1 MLKKNEVLLI
11 TFLLFSSC
19 MDKPKSVFVKH
30 PLDQSK
36 SHTIT
41 LENGLKVYL
50 LSDPKFNMSSA
61 SMAVEVGS
69 LDNPEDRAGTAH
81 FLEHMLFLGTEK
93 FPDVDEY
100 SEYLRTFGGYA
111 NAYTSSDH
119 TNYQLQVLPDGFEG
133 AIDRFAQFFIAP
145 LFTEEYTEREVNAVN
160 SEHQKNIMNDNWRQ
174 YRVSSLFAKEGHP
187 SRKFG
192 TGNLET
198 LGDITRDELIQFYE
212 AHYSSNRM
220 GLALLSNHSI
230 DELKTWAKKYFSGIK
245 NRKLKRN
252 YHDPNVLEKKETF
265 RLVQI
270 DPVKDIRDLQIS
282 YPIFGTRQMYESK
295 PGRQLGF
302 ILGHEGKGSLLS
314 YLKEKGWAISLMAGA
329 SPSAKEYGI
338 LNVKIGLT
346 EKGLESY
353 RKVVKA
359 TINYIDLMKR
369 SGYQPHVYNELKTM
383 AELEYVYGTKGEGMW
398 RATQLANE
406 AMIYHLKDVGK
417 INYIYRDSRP
427 DNYELLLNQLTL
439 DNMLVVLT
447 AKGLETDMVEH
458 YYQAPYSYKED
469 DSFYKDLTKTETIE
483 QLKLPEQNPFIPL
496 SASIPDREI
505 IQNKLPELISENNGH
520 KLYFGMD
527 HEFLRPKGV
536 INLKILLPEEIMNV
550 NHRVYSK
557 IYSACVNESLNE
569 IGYPAKQAG
578 LNYSFREGYEGFFIT
593 ISGYSES
600 AISLYK
606 MLLTHMV
613 DFSLTA
619 DQFNAVKD
627 KIVRGYENYPLSD
640 AHQQTRE
647 KGYDVFDNVKFSW
660 SESLPIAK
668 NATFE
673 EVKKYA
679 KNIYNETYVEG
690 FVYGDFSSNDS
701 KDIIKAFNQKTGTIG
716 INREEVFD
724 IKHLVQSEPEYLQ
737 YIDRLKVNNSCF
749 YREYNIGSDSPE
761 TQAVSLVASQAIQQP
776 FYTEMRTNQQLGYIV
791 WSYPRLRDDTHYLAF
806 VIQSGEYSASEL
818 SKRASKLISGLPEIV
833 NSLDSETFNQ
843 LKKSA
848 IEKLEKQPMSIAER
862 SGKLKNYIFEHNADF
877 ERDNKTITALQT
889 LEKKTVVNALKT
901 ATSDDTRKAVNFL
914 MFAKQHE
921 MEKGLKNSF
930 NDIKAWKKTR
940 KYN

>member
-1 MLKKNEVLLI
+1 MN
-11 TFLLFSSC
+11 
-19 MDKPKSVFVKH
+19 KPKDAFIKH

-41 LENGLKVYL
+41 LGNGLKVYL

-69 LDNPEDRAGTAH
+69 LDNPENREGTAH

-174 YRVSSLFAKEGHP
+174 YRVTSLFAKKGHP

-198 LGDITRDELIQFYE
+198 IGDIKREELIQFYE

-220 GLALLSNHSI
+220 GLALLSNHTL
-230 DELKTWAKKYFSGIK
+230 DELEIWAKKYFSGIK

-252 YHDPNVLEKKETF
+252 YHDPNVLDKKETF
-265 RLVQI
+265 RLIKI
-270 DPVKDIRDLQIS
+270 DPVKDIRDLQITF
-282 YPIFGTRQMYESK
+282 PILGTRQMYESK

-314 YLKEKGWAISLMAGA
+314 FLKEKGWAISLSAGA
-329 SPSAKEYGI
+329 GSSTKEYGMVNI
-338 LNVKIGLT
+338 KIGLT
-346 EKGLESY
+346 QKGLDVYKE
-353 RKVVKA
+353 VVKA
-359 TINYIDLMKR
+359 TINYVDLMKT
-369 SGYQPHVYNELKTM
+369 SGYQEHVYSELKTM
-383 AELEYVYGTKGEGMW
+383 AELEYMYGTKGEGMW

-406 AMIYHLKDVGK
+406 AMMYPLKDVGK
-417 INYIYRDSRP
+417 INYIYRDNNP
-427 DNYELLLNQLTL
+427 NNYESLMDQLTL

-447 AKGLETDMVEH
+447 AKGLKTDKVEH
-458 YYQAPYSYKED
+458 YYQAPYSYNED
-469 DSFYKDLTKTETIE
+469 ESFYKELIQTEVVEDLKI
-483 QLKLPEQNPFIPL
+483 PESNPFIPL
-496 SASIPDREI
+496 SASIPKREI
-505 IQNKLPELISENNGH
+505 IENKLPDLISQNNGH
-520 KLYFGMD
+520 KLYFGVD

-536 INLKILLPEEIMNV
+536 INLKILLPEKTMSV

-600 AISLYK
+600 AISLYET
-606 MLLTHMV
+606 LLTHMV
-613 DFSLTA
+613 NFSITV

-627 KIVRGYENYPLSD
+627 KIIRGYENYPLSD

-647 KGYDVFDNVKFSW
+647 KGYDVFDNVKFNW

-668 NATFE
+668 DATLDKI
-673 EVKKYA
+673 KKYA
-679 KNIYNETYVEG
+679 KNIYEETFVEG
-690 FVYGDFSSNDS
+690 FVYGDFTSENS
-701 KDIIKAFNQKTGTIG
+701 KEIIEAFNEKTGTSG
-716 INREEVFD
+716 IKREDAFD
-724 IKHLVQSEPEYLQ
+724 IKYLDQPESEYLQ
-737 YIDRLKVNNSCF
+737 YVDRLKVNNSCF
-749 YREYNIGSDSPE
+749 YREYNLGLDSPE
-761 TQAVSLVASQAIQQP
+761 MQAISLVASQAIQQP

-791 WSYPRLRDDTHYLAF
+791 WSYPRLREDTHYLAF

-818 SKRASKLISGLPEIV
+818 SERASKLIYNFPDIV
-833 NSLDSETFNQ
+833 GSLDDETFEQ
-843 LKKSA
+843 LIKSA
-848 IEKLEKQPMSIAER
+848 IEKLEKRPMSIAER
-862 SGKLKNYIFEHNADF
+862 STKLKNYIFEHNADF
-877 ERDNKTITALQT
+877 ERDNKTIKALEA
-889 LEKKTVVNALKT
+889 LEKNTVVSALKN
-901 ATSDDTRKAVNFL
+901 AVSNETRKAVNFL
-914 MFAKQHE
+914 MFAKQHK

-930 NDIKAWKKTR
+930 GNLKSWKKSR